1 MITTIN
7 EWKELNEAND
17 PLYLLKKNSDG
28 SMDYMIFTDLDGTNT
43 EIEKGRVGNKNTS
56 KTKTLTN
63 KVKSMIRHQKLRG
76 FKEVSSL
83 DVKHVGKPSTGSQT
97 TQANTGGFNISN
109 KSSDSTDLL
118 NTLSTQDAHSV
129 NVNLVGNNIA
139 TTTTTG
145 TVKALSVDLVN
156 QYKEYL
162 NDLETF
168 VNNNNRGKYN
178 STLIKMNNI
187 IKRKQSIGQ
196 IFVKNDSDLA
206 NDLQFQ
212 KDLFNEYL
220 VVTETE
226 FENLDTK
233 SIKDEIAD
241 SVVLTSINNMT
252 DLILEDVPAN
262 EMDEINKLITTAT
275 QWDNNSW
282 SMKKVFKLT
291 NFKTQK
297 RFDNHISKTKNPRTR
312 LLFHGSETR
321 NWLSILKNGLDKKY
335 SGKSHKGDNLFG
347 KGIYFTESVD
357 KGLGYVDSG
366 VFGQGN
372 SQKKY
377 VAIFDV
383 HLGNVTTYKNIPN
396 NDRGDING
404 PYGSNKYGQIEIDK
418 WILNTDYDSY
428 YGASKHEPDP
438 DPRYPLRRP
447 EFVIYRNEQC
457 TIKYIMEIEI

>member
-1 MITTIN
+1 
-7 EWKELNEAND
+7 
-17 PLYLLKKNSDG
+17 
-28 SMDYMIFTDLDGTNT
+28 
-43 EIEKGRVGNKNTS
+43 
-56 KTKTLTN
+56 
-63 KVKSMIRHQKLRG
+63 
-76 FKEVSSL
+76 
-83 DVKHVGKPSTGSQT
+83 
-97 TQANTGGFNISN
+97 
-109 KSSDSTDLL
+109 
-118 NTLSTQDAHSV
+118 
-129 NVNLVGNNIA
+129 
-139 TTTTTG
+139 
-145 TVKALSVDLVN
+145 
-156 QYKEYL
+156 
-162 NDLETF
+162 
-168 VNNNNRGKYN
+168 
-178 STLIKMNNI
+178 MNNI
-187 IKRKQSIGQ
+187 IKKDKSIGQ
-196 IFVKNDSDLA
+196 ILVKND
-206 NDLQFQ
+206 NDLQNAYQNEINF
-212 KDLFNEYL
+212 FNDYLGISEEEYNKL
-220 VVTETE
+220 EV
-226 FENLDTK
+226 K
-233 SIKDEIAD
+233 SIKDKIDDSIFLTEVNNISSNIIFEDLNAD
-241 SVVLTSINNMT
+241 DDKKIN
-252 DLILEDVPAN
+252 DI
-262 EMDEINKLITTAT
+262 IKF
-275 QWDNNSW
+275 S
-282 SMKKVFKLT
+282 KKYDTRYNYDYIEGYKIT
-291 NFKTQK
+291 NFETQK
-297 RFDNHISKTKNPRTR
+297 RFNNDLSKAKNKDTK

-396 NDRGDING
+396 NDKGDVNG